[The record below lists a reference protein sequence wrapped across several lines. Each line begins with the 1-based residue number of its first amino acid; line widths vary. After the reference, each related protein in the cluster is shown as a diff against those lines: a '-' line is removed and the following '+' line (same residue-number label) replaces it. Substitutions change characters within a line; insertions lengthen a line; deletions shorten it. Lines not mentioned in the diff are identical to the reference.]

1 MSVRILDWFG
11 GHFGVP
17 FGSLLDGFGSPWGHF
32 GLFWEPFGHLGDT
45 LGSFL
50 GTLGRLWVNFGS
62 LGGLWG
68 TFGVP
73 FGCGVPFGR
82 LLESFLDTLGTFLG
96 SSLDIPEVFR
106 SYSSR
111 SSLGVP
117 GIFLRYSLGLP

>member
-1 MSVRILDWFG
+1 V
-11 GHFGVP
+11 
-17 FGSLLDGFGSPWGHF
+17 GSLRGV
-32 GLFWEPFGHLGDT
+32 FWEAFGKPFGHLGGT

-50 GTLGRLWVNFGS
+50 STLGPLWANFGS

-73 FGCGVPFGR
+73 CGFGVPFGR
-82 LLESFLDTLGTFLG
+82 LLGSFLGTLGTFLG
-96 SSLDIPEVFR
+96 SSFDIPEVFR